1 MFEFKIGIDPQEHDI
16 FVKNHPLCNLLQS
29 SSWADVKDNWGSEIV
44 GVYEHGKL
52 IASSLVLLRPLP
64 LKFTMLYTPRG
75 PIMDYTNG
83 ALVEFFMNEL
93 KKFGKKKRALFV
105 KMDPAIHYKDF
116 HLEEVPTV
124 NPEAVSIIETL
135 SNSGAIHQGLTME
148 MDATIQPRFQA
159 NIYKEDFGEELLSKS
174 TKKMMKQAQKK
185 GVTVKMGQLEFV
197 DSFAAVIEATTQ
209 RQQISLRSGDYF
221 KKLLTIY
228 PDHSFIML
236 AEVDLKA
243 RYEETK
249 KRFDKNKEDLAS
261 LKENQ
266 VKKKHTLEELDQSL
280 SRELKELA
288 ENRAQSGDIVVVA
301 GALAITFGPTSE
313 ILYAGMDD
321 RYKRY
326 MPAYLTWF
334 DAIQECFARGCE
346 SCNMGGLEGQL
357 NDGLIKFKA
366 NFNPTINEFIGE
378 FDLPVNQMLF
388 KASEYAYKLKK
399 QKK

>member
-1 MFEFKIGIDPQEHDI
+1 MFEFKVGINPQEHDT

-29 SSWADVKDNWGSEIV
+29 SSWAAVKDNWGSEIV
-44 GVYEHGKL
+44 GVYEQGEL
-52 IASSLVLLRPLP
+52 VASSLVLIRPLP

-75 PIMDYTNG
+75 PIMDYTNPT
-83 ALVEFFMNEL
+83 LVKFFMNEL
-93 KKFGKKKRALFV
+93 KKFGKKHRAVFV
-105 KMDPAIHYKDF
+105 KMDPAVHYKDF
-116 HLEEVPTV
+116 HLNEEPVV
-124 NPEAVSIIETL
+124 NPVAQPIIETL

-159 NIYKEDFGEELLSKS
+159 NIYKEDFSEELLSKS

-185 GVTVKMGQLEFV
+185 GVTVKMGQQELV
-197 DSFAAVIEATTQ
+197 DSFATVIEATTE

-228 PDHSFIML
+228 PNHSFIML
-236 AEVDLKA
+236 AEIDLKD
-243 RYEETK
+243 RYDATK
-249 KRFDKNKEDLAS
+249 ERFDKNQEALAN

-266 VKKKHTLEELDQSL
+266 VKKKHTLEELDFSL
-280 SRELKELA
+280 TRELKELT
-288 ENRAQSGDIVVVA
+288 ENRALSGDTVVVA
-301 GALAITFGPTSE
+301 GALAITFGSTSE

-334 DAIQECFARGCE
+334 DAIKECFARGCD
-346 SCNMGGLEGQL
+346 SCNMGGLEGSL

-378 FDLPVNQMLF
+378 FDLPVNPLLF